1 MLMPNTVTLSSLSM
15 KANILR
21 RDIIEMLTEAK
32 SGHPAGALGM
42 ADIFA
47 ALFFSVLKHNPKQ
60 PLWKDRDRLVLSNGH
75 ICPVLYAAMAESGYF
90 PKSELKTLRI
100 LGSRL
105 QGHPS
110 RVHLPGVETS
120 SGSLGQGLSLAI
132 GMALSARM
140 SEEMYRVYCVMGDG
154 EQQEGQVWEAF
165 MFAGANKLR
174 NLTVIIDRN
183 NIQTDGFT
191 EDVMPVDPLKA
202 KYESFGWYVIE
213 IDGHNIEE
221 CIDACEKAK
230 AIFEKPT
237 VIIAHTIPGKGV
249 DFMQWDPSWHAK
261 APNKEQAKKALKEL
275 RTLKGLLIEE

>member
-1 MLMPNTVTLSSLSM
+1 MPNTVTLSSLSM

-21 RDIIEMLTEAK
+21 RDIVEMLTEAK

-42 ADIFA
+42 ADVFS
-47 ALFFSVLKHNPKQ
+47 ALFFSILKHNPKQ

-90 PKSELKTLRI
+90 PKSELKTLRVF
-100 LGSRL
+100 GSRL

-140 SEEMYRVYCVMGDG
+140 NEETYRVYCVMGDG
-154 EQQEGQVWEAF
+154 EQQEGQVWEAL

-249 DFMQWDPSWHAK
+249 DFMQWDPAWHAK

-275 RTLKGLLIEE
+275 RTLKGSLIEE